1 MKKANAITCLCY
13 CAPEEN
19 SYHGGIRRFWP
30 FLKIIAAKLLVKLEL
45 ALHSMAWSLPKSPNR
60 NFELSQLFQSNSL
73 NRPQSLCNLGVES
86 PSRLEKCPNRVGEEM
101 VFCVTQRK
109 EKDEICWCNRE
120 TAMCS
125 GVWKDLVSS
134 FILLTLRQFLY
145 TLAITD
151 EDKKRLCN
159 RGRGASKKSR

>member
-1 MKKANAITCLCY
+1 MQLASPLS

-45 ALHSMAWSLPKSPNR
+45 ALHSMAWSLPKTPNR

-73 NRPQSLCNLGVES
+73 NRPQSLCNLGLES

-101 VFCVTQRK
+101 AFCVTQKK
-109 EKDEICWCNRE
+109 EKGEICWCKIEEAAAGMFRIQEGERLGFIFYTPYTTTIPIHPFHNR
-120 TAMCS
+120 
-125 GVWKDLVSS
+125 
-134 FILLTLRQFLY
+134 R
-145 TLAITD
+145 
-151 EDKKRLCN
+151 R
-159 RGRGASKKSR
+159 